1 MPQSYRPC
9 PVCGERKRT
18 DSMKSHLYCQ
28 HGKKDVHRWVSED
41 VLAEAIAKK
50 IPMIWKIA
58 KPLRNESYE
67 DIDYKKKIGD
77 FCICL
82 VCKDSRYYK
91 EETNIMSDVAAF
103 YKHHLKTRCMTQWNS
118 VASRYGVV
126 VKAECI
132 PIVSPTVET
141 AMDRVM
147 KENAELKAENAMLK
161 TAFNDAMTE
170 NELLLKQLAIQLPAP

>member
-9 PVCGERKRT
+9 PVCGVRQRT

-41 VLAEAIAKK
+41 VLAEAIANK

-91 EETNIMSDVAAF
+91 ENNIMSDVAGF
-103 YKHHLKTRCMTQWNS
+103 YKHHLTSECMTGWNS
-118 VASRYGVV
+118 VASRYGVKV
-126 VKAECI
+126 N
-132 PIVSPTVET
+132 PTV
-141 AMDRVM
+141 
-147 KENAELKAENAMLK
+147 
-161 TAFNDAMTE
+161 
-170 NELLLKQLAIQLPAP
+170 QPPAP